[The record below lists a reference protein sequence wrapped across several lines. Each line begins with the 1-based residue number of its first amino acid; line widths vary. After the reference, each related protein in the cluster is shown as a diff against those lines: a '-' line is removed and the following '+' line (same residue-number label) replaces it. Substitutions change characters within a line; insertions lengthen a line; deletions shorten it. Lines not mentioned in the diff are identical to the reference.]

1 MADCELHKE
10 QYLLKYCSEETLGR
24 QGFMVGDIIHIAWVN
39 WFLLW
44 VDFLS
49 ALRDQQKSRNLGVC
63 DPSHS
68 YKLF

>member
-1 MADCELHKE
+1 MADCELYKE
-10 QYLLKYCSEETLGR
+10 QYLLKYCSEVTLAR
-24 QGFMVGDIIHIAWVN
+24 RRFMVGGIIHIAWVN

-49 ALRDQQKSRNLGVC
+49 ALRDHQQSRNLGVC

-68 YKLF
+68 YKHF